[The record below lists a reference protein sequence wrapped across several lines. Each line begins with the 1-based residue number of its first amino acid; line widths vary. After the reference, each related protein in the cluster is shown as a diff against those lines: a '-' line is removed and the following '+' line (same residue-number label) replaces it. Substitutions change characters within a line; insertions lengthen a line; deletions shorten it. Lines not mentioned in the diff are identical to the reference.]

1 MVGLLSAFLLGAAIA
16 VKTVPTPGAA
26 ELQGAVPP
34 QASPSPTSAPET
46 TPYVVGSGDILEIS
60 VLDQPEVSRTT
71 TVQTNGRF
79 TMPLLG
85 DIEVAGKTLFEIQ
98 KLVTDL
104 LGRDFL
110 LNPKVEVRVREYAS
124 QFVLV
129 LGEVA
134 APGRKAL
141 RGNTRLIDILI
152 EAGSFRPGASGS
164 ITIQRTEG
172 TFPNGEKRLRFRL
185 GDNPEMSEADRLNS
199 ELLLK
204 NGDIV
209 TASPKYYVIV
219 DGEVGRPGRFVIEHD
234 LTLFGVMAEAGG
246 LGKFGSSKV
255 RIIRKKAEDADL
267 TGFGPCNGNQQDV
280 CREIDIQDIRK
291 GKVQDLLMAPNDKV
305 IVSRRRF

>member
-1 MVGLLSAFLLGAAIA
+1 MVGALYALLVGAAI
-16 VKTVPTPGAA
+16 VVPTFPTNAA
-26 ELQGAVPP
+26 RQTQTPVQPT
-34 QASPSPTSAPET
+34 ASPSPTTAPET
-46 TPYVVGSGDILEIS
+46 TAYVVGTGDILEIS

-71 TVQTNGRF
+71 TVQPNGRF

-85 DIEVAGKTLFEIQ
+85 DIEVAGKTVVEIQ

-124 QFVLV
+124 QFVLI
-129 LGEVA
+129 LGEVVS
-134 APGRKAL
+134 PGRRPL
-141 RGNTRLIDILI
+141 RGNTRLIDLLI
-152 EAGSFRPGASGS
+152 EAGGFRGNASGS
-164 ITIQRTEG
+164 VTIQRSEG

-185 GDNPEMSEADRLNS
+185 GNNPEMSEADQVNS

-209 TASPKYYVIV
+209 TASPKYFVIV
-219 DGEVGRPGRFVIEHD
+219 DGEVNRPGRFVIEHD
-234 LTLFGVMAEAGG
+234 LTLFGVIAESGG

-255 RIIRKKAEDADL
+255 RVIRKKAEDVDM
-267 TGFGPCNGNQQDV
+267 TGFGPCNGNLQDV

-291 GKVQDLLMAPNDKV
+291 GKVQDILLAPNDKV

>member
-1 MVGLLSAFLLGAAIA
+1 MVGILFALLVRAAIGQDA
-16 VKTVPTPGAA
+16 VPTLVATQVQTPA
-26 ELQGAVPP
+26 QP
-34 QASPSPTSAPET
+34 QPIPASTPEI

-104 LGRDFL
+104 LARDFL

-134 APGRKAL
+134 VPGRRAL

-152 EAGSFRPGASGS
+152 EAGSFRPSASGS
-164 ITIQRTEG
+164 VTIQRTEG

-219 DGEVGRPGRFVIEHD
+219 DGEIGKPGRFVIEHD
-234 LTLFGVMAEAGG
+234 LTLFGVIAEAGG
-246 LGKFGSSKV
+246 LGKFSSSKV

-267 TGFGPCNGNQQDV
+267 TGFGPCDGNRQDV

-305 IVSRRRF
+305 IVSKRRF